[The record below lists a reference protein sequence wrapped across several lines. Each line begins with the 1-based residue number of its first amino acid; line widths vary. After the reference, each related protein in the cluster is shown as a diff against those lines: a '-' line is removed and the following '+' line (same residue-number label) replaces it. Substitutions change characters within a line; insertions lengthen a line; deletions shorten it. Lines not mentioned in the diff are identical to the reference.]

1 MRRITEALAR
11 FVLRRSWWVLIVVL
25 LLCGAAIPGAT
36 MLETETGFAA
46 FIDPDSEIARDNTRY
61 EAQFGGEPISVML
74 EGSLDDIFSTENLA
88 VLARFEQ
95 QFSTDARYR
104 SVIGPLTVLE
114 AAIDEAEQQRQALQQ
129 QLVLAQ
135 EEAAAQARAA
145 AAAMGL
151 SEEEQEQAAQQAA
164 AAVLAEFQSQIEQM
178 QLIGEPSLDNPLF
191 VAAVLYD
198 STGQVSSAMA
208 SFIPDDSHA
217 LILVTPEGNMSDAEA
232 LQVATDVENFF
243 SVNLLNGVEVT
254 VIASSKLVDAIS
266 TSLGSSILILLG
278 LALLVMILVLTVLF
292 RVRWRLLSLFMV
304 GIGALW
310 TFGLLGYASVPLTM
324 ASMAVLPILIGLGI
338 DYSIQFQ
345 NRYHEEL
352 LTSRTVDEALVSSLS
367 RMFPSVGIALL
378 ATVIGFIT
386 LYISAVPMIREFGM
400 ALAVGIILSFLV
412 AIFMLYSL
420 IYLGDRRKPVASLKK
435 ESKEATGRIERA
447 LTRIG
452 RLAIN
457 HTLWIFIVAALYA
470 VGGGVVDHWLPKN
483 TDYEDLMPQDIEV
496 LQEVR
501 EARDITGTGGSLR
514 FMIEADDVTS
524 QEVLNWLKDYEDE
537 ALSSHP
543 ELLSVSSPAT
553 LVSDAA
559 GGLIPPQAEVEAI
572 LAATPAL
579 YLGQVISTD
588 YTMGSASFTIVYMG
602 MEDINELVKV
612 LEAESEPP
620 AGVDISAVGSIAL
633 GSRTMDAVM
642 GKRFTMNM
650 LCLGA
655 VSVVLFGLY
664 RRLSRALFV
673 IIPVGAIIAWSSMD
687 MYLIGI
693 PLNPLTA
700 ILGVLMIGICAEYM
714 VLLMGRYEEGKDKGL
729 GPEEAM
735 VTAIAKIGRAVVVSS
750 VTTLGG
756 FGVLIASD
764 FVMVRDFGIATV
776 ISVLL
781 CVVITIAVMPG
792 VIVWYDNWRA
802 KRRPKKRAKKR
813 LKRA

>member
-1 MRRITEALAR
+1 MKRITEALAR
-11 FVLRRSWWVLIVVL
+11 FVLRRSWWILIAVF

-36 MLETETGFAA
+36 MLEPETGFDA
-46 FIDPDSEIARDNTRY
+46 FINPDSEIAQDNTRY
-61 EAQFGGEPISVML
+61 EAQFGGEPISVLL
-74 EGSLDDIFSTENLA
+74 EGSLEDIFSPANLA

-95 QFSTDARYR
+95 QFSADERYR
-104 SVIGPLTVLE
+104 SIIGPLTVLE
-114 AAIDEAEQQRQALQQ
+114 AAIDEAEQQRQAFQQ
-129 QLVLAQ
+129 QLALAQ
-135 EEAAAQARAA
+135 EAAAAQAREA

-151 SEEEQEQAAQQAA
+151 SEVEQELAAEQAAAE
-164 AAVLAEFQSQIEQM
+164 VLAEFQPQIEQM
-178 QLIGEPSLDNPLF
+178 QLMGEPALDNPLF
-191 VAAVLYD
+191 VAAVVYD
-198 STGQVSSAMA
+198 SEGQVSSAMA

-217 LILVTPEGNMSDAEA
+217 LILVTPQGNLSDAEA
-232 LQVATDVENFF
+232 LQVAADVENFF
-243 SVNLLNGVEVT
+243 SVNLLNGVEVK
-254 VIASSKLVDAIS
+254 VIADSKLVNAIS
-266 TSLGSSILILLG
+266 TSLGGSILILLG

-292 RVRWRLLSLFMV
+292 RVRWRLLALFMV

-324 ASMAVLPILIGLGI
+324 TSMAVLPILIGLGI

-352 LTSRTVDEALVSSLS
+352 LTSRTVGDALVSSLS
-367 RMFPSVGIALL
+367 RMFASVGIALL

-386 LYISAVPMIREFGM
+386 LYISEVPMIREFGM
-400 ALAVGIILSFLV
+400 ALAVGIVLSFLV
-412 AIFMLYSL
+412 AIFMLHS
-420 IYLGDRRKPVASLKK
+420 IINLGDRRKPVASLKK
-435 ESKEATGRIERA
+435 ESKEATGRIERI
-447 LTRIG
+447 LLRVG

-457 HTLWIFIVAALYA
+457 HTLWILIIAVLYA

-496 LQEVR
+496 LQDVR

-514 FMIEADDVTS
+514 FMVEADDVTS

-537 ALSSHP
+537 SLALHP
-543 ELLSVSSPAT
+543 ELLSVNSPAT

-559 GGLIPPQAEVEAI
+559 GGLIPPQEEVAAI

-579 YLGQVISTD
+579 YLDQVISAD
-588 YTMGSASFTIVYMG
+588 HTMGSASFTIVYLD

-612 LEAESEPP
+612 MEAESEPP
-620 AGVDISAVGSIAL
+620 AGVGISAVGSIAL
-633 GSRTMDAVM
+633 GSQTMDAVM

-655 VSVVLFGLY
+655 VFVVLVLLY

-700 ILGVLMIGICAEYM
+700 VLGVLMIGICAEYM
-714 VLLMGRYEEGKDKGL
+714 VLLMGRYEEGKEKGL
-729 GPEEAM
+729 EPEEAM
-735 VTAIAKIGRAVVVSS
+735 VTAISKIGRAIVVSS

-756 FGVLIASD
+756 FGVLIASN

-802 KRRPKKRAKKR
+802 KKRPKKH

>member
-1 MRRITEALAR
+1 MKRITEALAR
-11 FVLRRSWWVLIVVL
+11 FVLRRSWWILIAVF

-36 MLETETGFAA
+36 MLEPETGFDA
-46 FIDPDSEIARDNTRY
+46 FINPDSEIAQDNTRY
-61 EAQFGGEPISVML
+61 EAQFGGEPISVLL
-74 EGSLDDIFSTENLA
+74 EGSLEDIFSPANLA

-95 QFSTDARYR
+95 QFSADERYR
-104 SVIGPLTVLE
+104 SIIGPLTVLE
-114 AAIDEAEQQRQALQQ
+114 AAIDEAEQQRQAFQQ
-129 QLVLAQ
+129 QLALAQ
-135 EEAAAQARAA
+135 EAAAAQAREA

-151 SEEEQEQAAQQAA
+151 SEVEQELAAEQAAAE
-164 AAVLAEFQSQIEQM
+164 VLAEFQPQIEQM
-178 QLIGEPSLDNPLF
+178 QLMGEPALDNPLF
-191 VAAVLYD
+191 VAAVVYD
-198 STGQVSSAMA
+198 SEGQVSSAMA

-217 LILVTPEGNMSDAEA
+217 LILVTPQGNLSDAEA
-232 LQVATDVENFF
+232 LQVAADVENFF
-243 SVNLLNGVEVT
+243 SVNLLNGVEVK
-254 VIASSKLVDAIS
+254 VIADSKLVNAIS
-266 TSLGSSILILLG
+266 TSLGGSILILLG

-292 RVRWRLLSLFMV
+292 RVRWRLLALFMV

-324 ASMAVLPILIGLGI
+324 TSMAVLPILIGLGI

-352 LTSRTVDEALVSSLS
+352 LTSRTVGDALVSSLS
-367 RMFPSVGIALL
+367 RMFASVGIALL

-386 LYISAVPMIREFGM
+386 LYISEVPMIREFGM
-400 ALAVGIILSFLV
+400 ALAVGIVLSFLV
-412 AIFMLYSL
+412 AIFMLHS
-420 IYLGDRRKPVASLKK
+420 IINLGDRRKPVASLKK
-435 ESKEATGRIERA
+435 ESKEATGRIERI
-447 LTRIG
+447 LLRVG

-457 HTLWIFIVAALYA
+457 HTLWILIIAVLYA

-496 LQEVR
+496 LQDVR

-514 FMIEADDVTS
+514 FMVEADDVTS

-537 ALSSHP
+537 SLALHP
-543 ELLSVSSPAT
+543 ELLSVNSPAT

-559 GGLIPPQAEVEAI
+559 GGLIPPQEEVAAI

-579 YLGQVISTD
+579 YLDQVISAD
-588 YTMGSASFTIVYMG
+588 HTMGSAFFTIVYLD

-612 LEAESEPP
+612 MEAESEPP
-620 AGVDISAVGSIAL
+620 AGVGISAVGSIAL
-633 GSRTMDAVM
+633 GSQTMDAVM

-655 VSVVLFGLY
+655 VFVVLVLLY

-700 ILGVLMIGICAEYM
+700 VLGVLMIGICAEYM
-714 VLLMGRYEEGKDKGL
+714 VLLMGRYEEGKEKGL
-729 GPEEAM
+729 EPEEAM
-735 VTAIAKIGRAVVVSS
+735 VTAISKIGRAIVVSS

-756 FGVLIASD
+756 FGVLIASN

-802 KRRPKKRAKKR
+802 KKRPKKH